1 MVIPVYNEE
10 DNIVQVLAGLPL
22 QVGCQP
28 LTAIVIDDGSQDAT
42 AERVR
47 EAGFSVV
54 SGSRRRGSGA
64 ALRTGFGIAR
74 DRGAEIVVTMDG
86 DGQHLGT
93 EIERLVT
100 PILEDRFDF
109 VIGSRL
115 LAVCRT

>member
-1 MVIPVYNEE
+1 M
-10 DNIVQVLAGLPL
+10 
-22 QVGCQP
+22 
-28 LTAIVIDDGSQDAT
+28 TAIVIDDGSDDAT

-54 SGSRRRGSGA
+54 SGSGRRGGGA
-64 ALRTGFGIAR
+64 ALRTGFAIAR

-86 DGQHLGT
+86 DGQHLGA

-115 LAVCRT
+115 LGKEKETAQYG